1 MVCLLR
7 VLTPVLILAC
17 NSADSVFYTLQALL
31 FAAWVCIIKYFDMA
45 IFKSQNQT
53 PAEDS
58 KADFFRGITI
68 FSWVMVVLLA
78 LMFVLSFDKLCSRSS
93 PWTLTVSHGA
103 VCDILSQSKLVEP
116 ADKCFNFELATKAS
130 QIIKKLSIDLW
141 GTETG
146 KSHSKE
152 NWRLKI
158 FQWHLKRLFTS
169 VDDHFTWFYFGVS
182 PRKKEDV
189 GWRINLKLGF
199 TFFINLTIYF
209 RSFRFFHLYWSFA
222 LFAGTV
228 YPLHLVR
235 FVDRLLWKHDKTR
248 YRLGK
253 GVQKCVQVIQT
264 ERVSPSDRAGKQN
277 SVATMVCCK
286 L

>member
-1 MVCLLR
+1 MLQLWTCNQAISDNKKAFNWPLR
-7 VLTPVLILAC
+7 HRNGEESFERKLKAENIPVAFKTPFYFSWWSLHLIL
-17 NSADSVFYTLQALL
+17 
-31 FAAWVCIIKYFDMA
+31 
-45 IFKSQNQT
+45 
-53 PAEDS
+53 
-58 KADFFRGITI
+58 
-68 FSWVMVVLLA
+68 
-78 LMFVLSFDKLCSRSS
+78 
-93 PWTLTVSHGA
+93 
-103 VCDILSQSKLVEP
+103 
-116 ADKCFNFELATKAS
+116 
-130 QIIKKLSIDLW
+130 
-141 GTETG
+141 
-146 KSHSKE
+146 
-152 NWRLKI
+152 
-158 FQWHLKRLFTS
+158 
-169 VDDHFTWFYFGVS
+169 FGVS

-264 ERVSPSDRAGKQN
+264 QRVSPSDRAGKQN